1 MAVSGIGGPK
11 ALLFRQVSNPIGQL
25 RWSGHVTPCILLI
38 GRSFIQL
45 RAVIFSNAPPGALE
59 GGPWRGAPL
68 SSLLDPTALWSWLWI
83 YRLGAET
90 LDNLLVPLVLTL

>member
-59 GGPWRGAPL
+59 GGPSQLAAGPY
-68 SSLLDPTALWSWLWI
+68 SSLELALDLQARSRNT
-83 YRLGAET
+83 R
-90 LDNLLVPLVLTL
+90 